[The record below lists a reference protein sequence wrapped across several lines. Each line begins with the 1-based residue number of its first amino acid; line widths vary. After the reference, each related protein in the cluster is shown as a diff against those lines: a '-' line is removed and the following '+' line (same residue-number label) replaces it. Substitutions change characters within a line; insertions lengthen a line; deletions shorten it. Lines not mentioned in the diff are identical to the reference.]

1 MDNLPEV
8 KASTPMPAVKKP
20 KPPMDDRCGHHIILK
35 TMISKQT
42 PMKVELMNGHK
53 VFGTIS
59 QFDNYTITIRDE
71 DENGMPRTIYKH
83 AILSFMPA

>member
-42 PMKVELMNGHK
+42 RMKIDLMAGYAIY
-53 VFGTIS
+53 GPIS

-71 DENGMPRTIYKH
+71 DEGDRPRTIYKH